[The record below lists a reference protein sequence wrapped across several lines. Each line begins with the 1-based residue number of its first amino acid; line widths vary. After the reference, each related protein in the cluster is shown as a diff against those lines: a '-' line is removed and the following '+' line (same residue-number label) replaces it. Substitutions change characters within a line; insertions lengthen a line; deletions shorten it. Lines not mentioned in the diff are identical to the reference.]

1 MDALGARGPGPGPLP
16 PAQGQREALPG
27 HRLAAAEA
35 NLIVARSEA
44 MLGLHHNVAMRLT
57 ALFHDMLAASP
68 TDAFVTTPETAPG
81 DETFEASGQEA
92 PAAPTP
98 DRALQD
104 KAKGAAL
111 PVIRTHRPP
120 ANPAQRATAAPDP
133 AGTRDLSRMTDSIIP
148 FAMESVLNRTHR
160 DEAVRRRDA
169 AKFLLLVLKA
179 HGAYVYE
186 HCTRLVDLA
195 MALSAELGLDD
206 DETQR
211 AIEDGLIFKDAGE
224 VGYFLT
230 KESPR
235 QKEALTAYLAGV
247 EMAQDSL
254 LHDVGKIHVPEEIL
268 YKPGPLTKEEFG
280 IMQMHPIWGAEI
292 LAKIPPLHHAIPVT
306 RHHHERWD
314 GEGYPDRLAGTGIPL
329 AARVVSVVDTFDAL
343 ISDRPYRK
351 ALPLEEV
358 VAIIE
363 RNRETQFD
371 PAVAEAFLRIVPRVW
386 TPERQY

>member
-1 MDALGARGPGPGPLP
+1 LR
-16 PAQGQREALPG
+16 Q
-27 HRLAAAEA
+27 LATGEV
-35 NLIVARSEA
+35 NLMVAKSEA
-44 MLGLHHNVAMRLT
+44 MLGLHQSVAMRLT
-57 ALFHDMLAASP
+57 ALFHDMLTPSE
-68 TDAFVTTPETAPG
+68 TDAFVATPETAPG
-81 DETFEASGQEA
+81 AESFDATGQETA
-92 PAAPTP
+92 AAPTP
-98 DRALQD
+98 DRTLQD
-104 KAKGAAL
+104 KARGPTL

-120 ANPAQRATAAPDP
+120 ANPAQRAAGPPDP

-179 HGAYVYE
+179 HGAYVYD

-195 MALSAELGLDD
+195 LALSAELGLEDT
-206 DETQR
+206 ETRR

-268 YKPGPLTKEEFG
+268 YKPGPLTKEELG
-280 IMQMHPIWGAEI
+280 IMQMHPVWGADI
-292 LAKIPPLHHAIPVT
+292 LSKIPPLHHAIPVT

-314 GEGYPDRLAGTGIPL
+314 GEGYPDRLAGAGIPR

-363 RNRETQFD
+363 RNRGTQFD
-371 PAVAEAFLRIVPRVW
+371 PAVAEAFLRIVPQVW